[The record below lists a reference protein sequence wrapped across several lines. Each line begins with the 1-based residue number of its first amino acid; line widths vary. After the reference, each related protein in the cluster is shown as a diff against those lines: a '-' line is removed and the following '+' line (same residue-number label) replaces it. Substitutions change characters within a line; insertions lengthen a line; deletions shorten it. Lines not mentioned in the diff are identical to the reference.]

1 LKKSI
6 FLADNNTFFVSLLL
20 YALHCRH
27 GSSRLCVTIRLS
39 FIASYCCA
47 PKLPMPYEC
56 LCHMN
61 AYAVKKISI
70 SDVTDSLVTQVR
82 ENASRVKC
90 AKFADKLNRTRSSP
104 VNSPVRSPN
113 LTSLSVQYCETVNGL
128 RKQL

>member
-1 LKKSI
+1 
-6 FLADNNTFFVSLLL
+6 
-20 YALHCRH
+20 
-27 GSSRLCVTIRLS
+27 
-39 FIASYCCA
+39 
-47 PKLPMPYEC
+47 
-56 LCHMN
+56 MN

-113 LTSLSVQYCETVNGL
+113 LTSLSVQYCETVNDL